1 MNKNYTLNVYNPAS
15 GEYEDVEVTEEVY
28 NVYRRTGWN
37 MDKNDAKHFAN
48 STPFSSLIGGDDGAY
63 ENFSEFISDA
73 DNPLLI
79 MTDKLSRQTLRRAL
93 DALSDEEYR
102 LISAIYISGKSER
115 EYAEETGIPPMTV
128 HDRKVRI
135 LKKIK
140 KFMDFEK

>member
-37 MDKNDAKHFAN
+37 MDKNDAKHSAN
-48 STPFSSLIGGDDGAY
+48 STPFSGLIGGDDGAY
-63 ENFSEFISDA
+63 ENFSEFVSED
-73 DNPLLI
+73 DNPLHI
-79 MTDKLSRQTLRRAL
+79 VTDKLSRQTLRCAL

-115 EYAEETGIPPMTV
+115 EYAEETGIPQKTLN
-128 HDRKVRI
+128 DRKRRI
-135 LKKIK
+135 LAKIK

>member
-1 MNKNYTLNVYNPAS
+1 M
-15 GEYEDVEVTEEVY
+15 TEEVY

-37 MDKNDAKHFAN
+37 MDKNDAKHSAN

-63 ENFSEFISDA
+63 ENFNEFVNED

-79 MTDKLSRQTLRRAL
+79 VTEKLSRQSLHSAL

-128 HDRKVRI
+128 HDRKVKI
-135 LKKIK
+135 LMKIK